1 MISGPF
7 IIYSVDPFNTYIYI
21 YVIISV
27 LYIFNGIQTEKL
39 RIMHSAL
46 VIQFRIFKVR
56 ISTLQIIVKQS

>member
-46 VIQFRIFKVR
+46 VIQFRIFKVQ

>member
-21 YVIISV
+21 YVNISV